1 MNELVFDREAGMTE
15 DTELVDCGRC
25 VVRGVGC
32 ADCAVSVLLNAP
44 PSIEWDQDE
53 LRAIDAL
60 AEGGLIPSLRHV
72 PMVEKRRDRAA

>member
-1 MNELVFDREAGMTE
+1 MQDNTVII
-15 DTELVDCGRC
+15 DCGRC

-44 PSIEWDQDE
+44 PTVEWDEEE

-60 AEGGLIPSLRHV
+60 AEGGLIPRLRHV
-72 PMVEKRRDRAA
+72 PMAGRSQERAA